1 MPAPIIFVVPGVR
14 TDRGATRGAGSAA
27 SPIGRVKDSI
37 TVTAQRA
44 AGESEI
50 RTTAIPGEDVVL
62 IEVAGGPEL
71 WLHPDTARD
80 LLQSQQDPLL
90 ARGAGDT
97 PLAKDEVRVSARLQW
112 RLEEGAPVPGATR
125 GLFGDVLVR
134 AFHVLTGFAEDK
146 AADFVASKVVQAF
159 DSKVDPG
166 VYKLDR
172 ILPESFKG
180 RTKSAIAS
188 GEAPSL
194 VLIHGTFSETT
205 GTFGK
210 LWKEH
215 SAARRRPVRQISEPD
230 LRTRPSDARGKPDR
244 ERHYAGGS
252 GARGCTAPSAHA
264 LAWRIGCRS
273 AGPGVQ
279 RSGGVHRPVRQ

>member
-1 MPAPIIFVVPGVR
+1 MAAPITFVVPGVR
-14 TDRGATRGAGSAA
+14 TDQGATRGAGGAA

-44 AGESEI
+44 AGESEV

-90 ARGAGDT
+90 ARGDGGA
-97 PLAKDEVRVSARLQW
+97 PLAKGEVRVSARLRW

-146 AADFVASKVVQAF
+146 AADFVASKVVRRSTPRSIPVCTSSIAF
-159 DSKVDPG
+159 CPGRSKDKRSP
-166 VYKLDR
+166 
-172 ILPESFKG
+172 
-180 RTKSAIAS
+180 
-188 GEAPSL
+188 PSL
-194 VLIHGTFSETT
+194 RA
-205 GTFGK
+205 K
-210 LWKEH
+210 
-215 SAARRRPVRQISEPD
+215 
-230 LRTRPSDARGKPDR
+230 
-244 ERHYAGGS
+244 RHPW
-252 GARGCTAPSAHA
+252 C
-264 LAWRIGCRS
+264 
-273 AGPGVQ
+273 
-279 RSGGVHRPVRQ
+279 